1 MNPARRLLMA
11 ALPVGGLV
19 SGLAELGSSGLAPAL
34 HPDPARDAALRAM
47 LPLVP
52 ALGWSVRALREA
64 AGPDADLMFP
74 GGPVEMV
81 EAHSDL
87 ADREMA
93 AAADSLTETRASRR
107 VRALI
112 LLRLE
117 QAEQDRDAVRRG
129 LSLLS
134 LPGNRLVAARALA
147 RTADTIWNAA
157 GDVST
162 DFSRHS
168 KRALLAG
175 VYAATLLFWLRGGAP
190 EETASFLDRRLAG
203 IAAIGRL
210 RARLSGAG

>member
-1 MNPARRLLMA
+1 MNPVRKLLMA

-52 ALGWSVRALREA
+52 TLGWSVRALREA

-93 AAADSLTETRASRR
+93 AAAASLAETRASRR

-117 QAEQDRDAVRRG
+117 QAEVDRDAVRRG
-129 LSLLS
+129 VSLLS

-147 RTADTIWNAA
+147 RTVDTIWIAA

-162 DFSRHS
+162 DVSRHS

-175 VYAATLLFWLRGGAP
+175 VYAATLLFWLRGGDP
-190 EETASFLDRRLAG
+190 QETASFLDRRLAG

-210 RARLSGAG
+210 RARVSGAG

>member
-93 AAADSLTETRASRR
+93 AAAESLTETRASRR

-117 QAEQDRDAVRRG
+117 EAERDRDAVRRG

-147 RTADTIWNAA
+147 RTSDTIWNAA

-162 DFSRHS
+162 GFNRHS

-175 VYAATLLFWLRGGAP
+175 VYAATLLFWLRGGDP
-190 EETASFLDRRLAG
+190 QETASFLDRRLAG